1 MDFNQIPF
9 KLRFNHSYKLFNE
22 INDYIIKLDKIVRR
36 NLLQIKVKQRIQFI
50 LEENF
55 SHLGSTLKI
64 VQNYLK
70 SSECQIEPNLSM
82 ILIKQLD
89 EKLKQFQEDQK
100 EYMLLKNVKNVKVSV
115 KPIPRCWKCLT
126 WKQIDEISMD
136 NVPDSSLKPK
146 NPFCESNNIYE
157 KLYNNDSNDQYV
169 HLDHLLRLFRK
180 QNEHH
185 KQKIILLDETII
197 TLFNNLREYMKTLLK
212 VKIYLD
218 QQQQQQNFDHENA
231 ETKSIKLA
239 IENLF
244 MIDDKI
250 DFFSTSSDAFEL
262 NSSSIC
268 LRLELKNP
276 VKN

>member
-1 MDFNQIPF
+1 MILLYLLNGKNMLPNVNIDISNIWKYYVWTTFE
-9 KLRFNHSYKLFNE
+9 LFCFLFFFE
-22 INDYIIKLDKIVRR
+22 
-36 NLLQIKVKQRIQFI
+36 

-126 WKQIDEISMD
+126 WKQMDEKISLD

-157 KLYNNDSNDQYV
+157 KLYNNNDANANGGDVKCVCGKFKNKLWQMFF
-169 HLDHLLRLFRK
+169 LLTYFLSF
-180 QNEHH
+180 
-185 KQKIILLDETII
+185 
-197 TLFNNLREYMKTLLK
+197 
-212 VKIYLD
+212 
-218 QQQQQQNFDHENA
+218 
-231 ETKSIKLA
+231 
-239 IENLF
+239 
-244 MIDDKI
+244 
-250 DFFSTSSDAFEL
+250 
-262 NSSSIC
+262 
-268 LRLELKNP
+268 
-276 VKN
+276 